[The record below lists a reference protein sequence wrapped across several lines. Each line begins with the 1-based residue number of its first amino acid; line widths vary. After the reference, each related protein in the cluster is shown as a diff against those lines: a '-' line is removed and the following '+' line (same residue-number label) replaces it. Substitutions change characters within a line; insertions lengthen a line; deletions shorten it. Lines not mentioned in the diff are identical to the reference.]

1 MGDRELAVNCSVNP
15 LDQDAPMAE
24 TDAPDTEARI
34 LEAAHR
40 VFLRRGTAGARTQ
53 EIADEAGVNKA
64 LLHYYFRTKDKLA
77 EAVAMRAVGRL
88 FPGILG
94 ALASD
99 RPLRE
104 KLERVA
110 AHELDMLEENPYLP
124 GFLISEFQYQPE
136 RLRALLQTAVPLDER
151 RAAIFGA
158 LQRQLDAEA
167 EAGRLRPTRAEDLIV
182 AVMGFLVFP
191 FAAAPMLEA
200 ALGLD
205 ADARRAMAERRRAD
219 LPDLVL
225 GAFAA

>member
-1 MGDRELAVNCSVNP
+1 MT
-15 LDQDAPMAE
+15 Q

-64 LLHYYFRTKDKLA
+64 LLHYYFRTKEKLA
-77 EAVAMRAVGRL
+77 EAVALRAARTL
-88 FPGILG
+88 LPGMLG
-94 ALASD
+94 TLASEL
-99 RPLRE
+99 PLRE
-104 KLERVA
+104 KLERA
-110 AHELDMLEENPYLP
+110 AAYELDMLADNPYLP

-136 RLRALLQTAVPLDER
+136 RLRALLEAAFPISER
-151 RAAIFGA
+151 RAAVLDA

-167 EAGRLRPTRAEDLIV
+167 EAGRLRATRAEDFVV
-182 AVMGFLVFP
+182 ALMSILVFP
-191 FAAAPMLEA
+191 FAAAAMLEA

-205 ADARRAMAERRRAD
+205 ADARRAMIARRRAD
-219 LPDLVL
+219 LPDLLL